1 MVFYETQMEIDCVI
15 GRLRRCAGISSKE
28 HQNEQ
33 PTLVSR

>member
-1 MVFYETQMEIDCVI
+1 MVFYETQMVIECVT
-15 GRLRRCAGISSKE
+15 GRQRRGAGKSSKE